1 MQSFYSTTYF
11 ASFIIIS
18 ELWFYS
24 YTDGERT
31 MLLNYFERAYFYCDI
46 QSVVRQRV
54 LETVE
59 KFYNGSRTYFTQLL
73 QAWYMKC

>member
-1 MQSFYSTTYF
+1 MQSFYSITYF

-31 MLLNYFERAYFYCDI
+31 MLLSYFERAYFYCDI
-46 QSVVRQRV
+46 HSVVRQRV
-54 LETVE
+54 LETVK
-59 KFYNGSRTYFTQLL
+59 KFSNGPEHILHNCYKRGR
-73 QAWYMKC
+73 